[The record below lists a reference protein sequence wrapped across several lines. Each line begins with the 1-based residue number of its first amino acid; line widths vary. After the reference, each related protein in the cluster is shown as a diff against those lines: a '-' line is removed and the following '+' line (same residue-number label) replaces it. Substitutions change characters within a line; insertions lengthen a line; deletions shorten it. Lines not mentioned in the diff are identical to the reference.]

1 MAEKKKNATKDG
13 PITIK
18 KYANR
23 RLYNTA
29 TSSYVTLD
37 HLAQMVR
44 DGIDFEVFDAKSG
57 NDITR
62 QVLTHIIVEEEAKG
76 ANLLPLEFLRQLIG
90 LYGDSLQAVVPGY
103 LDEVMKTFAR
113 NQDQMR
119 DLMNDAFGVAGA
131 KGAGTQAGANP
142 FAELSKQNMAMF
154 ENAMKMFNPF
164 MSTAP
169 GAPGAGGNTDDGPS
183 TDRAADPSIDPG
195 EGTSGEESDEMDAM
209 RKQLDALQN
218 QLNELSGKKRA

>member
-1 MAEKKKNATKDG
+1 MADKKKNAKKATKTDG

-57 NDITR
+57 DDITR

-76 ANLLPLEFLRQLIG
+76 ANLLPLDFLRQLIG

-119 DLMNDAFGVAGA
+119 DLMNDAFGTAGA
-131 KGAGTQAGANP
+131 TGKKGGTQAGANP
-142 FAELSKQNMAMF
+142 FAELTKQNMAMF

-164 MSTAP
+164 LSAAH
-169 GAPGAGGNTDDGPS
+169 GAPGTPG
-183 TDRAADPSIDPG
+183 AADASNDPG
-195 EGTSGEESDEMDAM
+195 QGPDDEDSSGDDEMEQM
-209 RKQLDALQN
+209 RKKLDALQN
-218 QLNELSGKKRA
+218 QLNELSKPKR